1 MRKFTPSAPLA
12 DNFVRET
19 DWQKDDHITV
29 TNDVLYAQTW
39 NTNFGTNPFDI
50 EPPDHEQDDVTVSF
64 SDEIIINIF
73 LYGTRICSDK
83 VPTLPRNFKK

>member
-1 MRKFTPSAPLA
+1 MMFCMLKHGIQIL
-12 DNFVRET
+12 
-19 DWQKDDHITV
+19 
-29 TNDVLYAQTW
+29 AQTHLIL
-39 NTNFGTNPFDI
+39 N
-50 EPPDHEQDDVTVSF
+50 PPDHEQDDVTVSF